1 MNILNRIKGYF
12 HIALPVSS
20 PSGKIVEPATPRV
33 ASSRVQSFFNEFCS
47 AFVNNQKV
55 SNTPLSAQDLEAL
68 ANCFLQAAA
77 QLKTQQS
84 QEQQPEA
91 VSPSPKIAGNA
102 VAENT
107 KNAVTTLIDFLHL
120 RYAFRYN
127 VLTRETEMRNL
138 SEPTA
143 QYVTVTER
151 EMNSLVLEA
160 QTANV
165 NCWDKDMKRILR
177 SAQVPSYHPFQQY
190 FDNLPKWDGKD
201 RVTPL
206 AQRVSK
212 DNEVWTSFAFHRWM
226 LATAAQW
233 MNFQQG
239 KARANCVAPL
249 LVSEVQGLGKSTFCR
264 MLLPSELQR
273 YYTESF
279 DLSAPSSC
287 EAKLGDYGIINL
299 DEFDKIT
306 AKQQPALKNLMQ
318 LSTLNVKRAYATTST
333 PLYRLASFIGTSNRH
348 DLLVDKTGS
357 RRFICVEVTEQ
368 IDCETPIEYEQL
380 YAQLKEELENG
391 ERSYFNKEEE
401 AKIQENNRAFYRTSV
416 EEEALLRHYRF
427 AEKDEEGAVF
437 MSATEIYK
445 ELRSEEGCVLR
456 GVTAHAFSR
465 LLPTIGHRTHT
476 KWGNGYYVV
485 KVA

>member
-1 MNILNRIKGYF
+1 MNILNRIKGIF
-12 HIALPVSS
+12 HIALHVSS
-20 PSGKIVEPATPRV
+20 PSGKTVEPATPVV
-33 ASSRVQSFFNEFCS
+33 ASSRVQSILKDFCHAVMNS
-47 AFVNNQKV
+47 QQA
-55 SNTPLSAQDLEAL
+55 SGTPLSAEELEAL
-68 ANCFLQAAA
+68 SCFFAQAAA
-77 QLKTQQS
+77 ELKG
-84 QEQQPEA
+84 QQPQTAE
-91 VSPSPKIAGNA
+91 VSTTPKTVKAQKPEKSMLTGL
-102 VAENT
+102 V
-107 KNAVTTLIDFLHL
+107 DFLHL

-127 VLTRETEMRNL
+127 VLTRETEMRDL
-138 SEPTA
+138 AEPAA
-143 QYVTVTER
+143 QYAVVTER
-151 EMNSLVLEA
+151 EMNTLVLEA
-160 QTANV
+160 QAAHV

-177 SAQVPSYHPFQQY
+177 SAQVPSYHPFKQY
-190 FDNLPKWDGKD
+190 FENLPKWDGKD

-212 DNEVWTSFAFHRWM
+212 DNEVWTGFAFHRWM
-226 LATAAQW
+226 LAATAQW

-264 MLLPSELQR
+264 MLLPMELQR

-318 LSTLNVKRAYATTST
+318 LGTLNVKRAYASTST

-380 YAQLKEELENG
+380 YAQLKEELESG
-391 ERSYFNKEEE
+391 ERFYFNKEEE

-416 EEEALLRHYRF
+416 EEEALLRHFRF
-427 AEKDEEGAVF
+427 AEKGEEGAVF

-445 ELRSEEGCVLR
+445 ELRATEGCVLR

-465 LLPTIGHRTHT
+465 ILPTIGHRTHT

-485 KVA
+485 KVG

>member
-1 MNILNRIKGYF
+1 MKILNRIKGFF
-12 HIALPVSS
+12 HIALHVSS
-20 PSGKIVEPATPRV
+20 PSGKTVEPATPVV
-33 ASSRVQSFFNEFCS
+33 ASSRVQSILKDFCHAVMNS
-47 AFVNNQKV
+47 QQA
-55 SNTPLSAQDLEAL
+55 SGTPLSAEELEAL
-68 ANCFLQAAA
+68 SCFFAQAAK
-77 QLKTQQS
+77 QVK
-84 QEQQPEA
+84 EQQTPDEAPKKEKIQKPEK
-91 VSPSPKIAGNA
+91 SM
-102 VAENT
+102 
-107 KNAVTTLIDFLHL
+107 VTNLIDFLHL

-143 QYVTVTER
+143 QYVVVTER

-190 FDNLPKWDGKD
+190 FDKLPKWDGKD

-206 AQRVSK
+206 AKRVST

-264 MLLPSELQR
+264 MLLPTELQR

-287 EAKLGDYGIINL
+287 EAKLGDFGIINL

-318 LSTLNVKRAYATTST
+318 LSTLNVKRAYASTST

-401 AKIQENNRAFYRTSV
+401 AKIQENNRAFYHTRV

-427 AEKDEEGAVF
+427 AEKSEEGAVF

-445 ELRSEEGCVLR
+445 ELRATEGCVLR

-485 KVA
+485 KKDQ